1 MHVDYS
7 KNHKPG
13 INQAYVLVLLSRK
26 KKRRKI
32 KYNCLGDFVTRR
44 KQGL

>member
-13 INQAYVLVLLSRK
+13 INQAYVLVLLLREK
-26 KKRRKI
+26 KEEK
-32 KYNCLGDFVTRR
+32 
-44 KQGL
+44 

>member
-26 KKRRKI
+26 KKEEK
-32 KYNCLGDFVTRR
+32 
-44 KQGL
+44 